1 MSMPRAV
8 VFKALLKSVP
18 RAVIY
23 LQYYLEIGLSLE
35 NKSIIQPLS
44 AD

>member
-1 MSMPRAV
+1 MSMPHAV

-23 LQYYLEIGLSLE
+23 LQYHLEVVLSQE
-35 NKSIIQPLS
+35 NKSIIQPLFG
-44 AD
+44 